1 MMTPTAVFVSSSPQ
15 QTAAFG
21 RELATH
27 AQPGDVW
34 ALTGELGAGKTHFV
48 QGAAAGLGSPAAV
61 TSPTFNLGHEYT
73 GGRLPL
79 FHFDFYR
86 LRDASEALALG
97 LDEYL
102 AAGGLTIIEWA
113 GKFPDLLPA
122 ATVWLDFLVKEGD
135 LREIR
140 KR

>member
-1 MMTPTAVFVSSSPQ
+1 MFTSATPQ
-15 QTAAFG
+15 QTAMFG
-21 RELATH
+21 HELAAR

-48 QGAAAGLGSPAAV
+48 QGAAAGLGSHAAV
-61 TSPTFNLGHEYT
+61 TSPTFNLLHEYT
-73 GGRLPL
+73 DGRLPL

-102 AAGGLTIIEWA
+102 AAGGLTIVEWA

-122 ATVWLDFLVKEGD
+122 TTVWLDFIVTGD
-135 LREIR
+135 DVREIR
-140 KR
+140 TR